1 VSDTT
6 TRFWHPFADMAAV
19 SAGGEL
25 VLARGEGA
33 HVIDEQGRRYLDA
46 AGGLWFANVGHGR
59 AEIAEATARQM
70 ATLASY
76 SSFGDLANRPALD
89 LADRLAALAPMA
101 DARVFFTSG
110 GSDSV
115 DTAVKLVR
123 RYWDEMGQPQRQVI
137 VTREHAYHGMH
148 LAGTS
153 LAGIPANQA
162 SHGSLDPAVVQVP
175 WDDATALEQLLSERD
190 DIAAFFCE
198 PVIGAGGVYAP
209 PPGYLEA
216 VRESCRRHGVLF
228 VADEVITGYG
238 RTGAMFASDRWSLDP
253 DIVLTAKGLTSG
265 YVPMGAVLISGRVA
279 EPFWTRGD
287 HPVLWRHGYTYSG
300 HAAAAAA
307 AMANLDILEREG
319 LVARVDRLQHALA
332 GALSPLAA
340 YDVISEVRTGTGLL
354 TAVDFTPEA
363 LAAGIPAQVLAGLR
377 ERGVLTRALASGAIQ
392 VSPPFV
398 IEESDLEV
406 LAAALASALESAGSG
421 RRESDAAPVPAG
433 VAADLLPE
441 ITLDEGVDGFDDDH
455 YLSDRPPHHG

>member
-1 VSDTT
+1 MTETT

-19 SAGGEL
+19 SAKGEL

-33 HVIDEQGRRYLDA
+33 RVFDEQGRGYLDA

-59 AEIAEATARQM
+59 REIAEAASRQM
-70 ATLASY
+70 STLASY
-76 SSFGDLANRPALD
+76 STFADLANRPALD
-89 LADRLAALAPMA
+89 LAARLAEMAPMA

-123 RYWDEMGQPQRQVI
+123 RYWSEMGQPQRQVI
-137 VTREHAYHGMH
+137 VTRQHAYHGMH

-162 SHGSLDPAVVQVP
+162 SHGSLDPAVVVIP
-175 WDDATALEQLLSERD
+175 WDDAQALDRVLDERD

-209 PPGYLEA
+209 PDGYLES
-216 VRESCRRHGVLF
+216 VRDICRRHGVLF

-265 YVPMGAVLISGRVA
+265 YLPMGAVIVAGRVA
-279 EPFWTRGD
+279 EPFWTPRD
-287 HPVLWRHGYTYSG
+287 QPVLWRHGYTYSG

-307 AMANLDILEREG
+307 ALANLDILEREG
-319 LVARVDRLQHALA
+319 LVARVDALQHDLA
-332 GALSPLAA
+332 SALSPLAS
-340 YDVISEVRTGTGLL
+340 YDVISEVRTGVGLL

-363 LAAGIPAQVLAGLR
+363 LAAGVPARVLAGMR
-377 ERGVLTRALASGAIQ
+377 ERGVLTRLLASGAIQ

-398 IEESDLEV
+398 VSTDDIAELAEVIGDSLE
-406 LAAALASALESAGSG
+406 AAGCV
-421 RRESDAAPVPAG
+421 AAPATAPSS
-433 VAADLLPE
+433 AADLLPQ
-441 ITLDEGVDGFDDDH
+441 ITTDEGVDGFDDDH
-455 YLSDRPPHHG
+455 YLRDRPPHHG